1 MRSGNDWRRRQAPL
15 SGSGEPDAVS
25 RVWRQTDA
33 GRARLP
39 GRCRDKRQVKEED
52 VYIGIGTV
60 LAIIVIILLLIWI
73 F

>member
-1 MRSGNDWRRRQAPL
+1 MGRLTPSVGL
-15 SGSGEPDAVS
+15 VI
-25 RVWRQTDA
+25 TDA

-39 GRCRDKRQVKEED
+39 GRCRDKQAGKEEG

>member
-1 MRSGNDWRRRQAPL
+1 MWRERLASASRPLATVGSLTPSVGLAITDQAEL
-15 SGSGEPDAVS
+15 AS
-25 RVWRQTDA
+25 
-33 GRARLP
+33 P
-39 GRCRDKRQVKEED
+39 GRCRDKQPGKEED